1 MKKYRVRQTQNHWST
16 ARTELQ
22 DSLQNH
28 LSSNAIS
35 VNGNGID
42 HPMTKN
48 VSPVKKSSSKSVI
61 EMRVLETNQEY
72 KYLEDTIENINTKLI
87 ELVSLG
93 SVVKTRMKCMSS
105 TYFLF
110 VTQLLHL

>member
-22 DSLQNH
+22 DSLQSH

-93 SVVKTRMKCMSS
+93 SVVKTRMRFKM
-105 TYFLF
+105 
-110 VTQLLHL
+110 HE

>member
-1 MKKYRVRQTQNHWST
+1 
-16 ARTELQ
+16 
-22 DSLQNH
+22 
-28 LSSNAIS
+28 
-35 VNGNGID
+35 
-42 HPMTKN
+42 MTKN

-93 SVVKTRMKCMSS
+93 SVVKTRMRLKCMSS

-110 VTQLLHL
+110 VTQILHL